1 MLKYVFD
8 AVTYVL
14 VPAIM
19 ISMVIYAL
27 VLCSSSDIEE
37 HRAAVSGALAGFIL
51 FVVYVI
57 SSAATKVPTPDFSP
71 KHPMSLNVAGIIV
84 GLIVGFLVS
93 WVVAVVVPTRAV
105 GVATLLLTASGSA
118 GLYTYFFSIQLHQFL
133 LYGALALAFGW
144 LIRFVLIPIDDEDYA
159 RSRR

>member
-19 ISMVIYAL
+19 ISMIIYAIA
-27 VLCSSSDIEE
+27 LCSSSHADEPRVAI
-37 HRAAVSGALAGFIL
+37 SGTLAGFIL
-51 FVVYVI
+51 FVIYVI
-57 SSAATKVPTPDFSP
+57 SSVATKVPTPDFSP

-84 GLIVGFLVS
+84 GLITGFLVS
-93 WVVAVVVPTRAV
+93 WIVAAVVPTRAI
-105 GVATLLLTASGSA
+105 GVATLLLTASGST
-118 GLYTYFFSIQLHQFL
+118 GLYTYFFSAQLHQFL

-144 LIRFVLIPIDDEDYA
+144 LIRVVLIPIDNEDHA
-159 RSRR
+159 RSR